1 MEIAIIVIMVS
12 LLIFLLGAI
21 IMPTKKDREIN
32 HILTVRLLEGR
43 DPSIGPEGYRDGE
56 IKDIIWVDHSMRKV
70 RWDQAYG
77 SWRLVK

>member
-1 MEIAIIVIMVS
+1 MEIAIIVIVVS

-32 HILTVRLLEGR
+32 HILTVRLLEGK
-43 DPSIGPEGYRDGE
+43 DLYVGIEGYRDGE
-56 IKDIIWVDHSMRKV
+56 IKDVIWVDKSMRKIK
-70 RWDQAYG
+70 WDQAYG